1 MSYYY
6 ILPKKNVIDFDIQP
20 IYSREPVSHVV
31 SHSLFYYLNETKKQI
46 KTLCKNNIFFSV
58 NDIFKMLNSHEYVY
72 STVPLT
78 KLSVSKLK
86 PASNSFYI
94 LMEIDNMFHIFKDF
108 SDLNEM
114 KILALGRNADSI
126 IEYAGMCREDKTDIC
141 MSQKTGVFDSIK
153 IDTDLTFH
161 LYSFY
166 FIFFELE
173 PEMYNNVNEYAIG
186 MISILSKILLYQSP
200 NGVSVIK
207 VDNLFYKPILDVL
220 YVLSAM
226 YEKVYITKPL
236 VTNINSGERYII
248 CKNYNI
254 DNIRV
259 KHYQKYIDS
268 LFRIRTDQTTNI
280 VSLFKHDLPYF
291 FINKIE
297 ESNIIIGHQQLE
309 HLDSIINLLK
319 NKNKDD
325 KMETIKKNNI
335 QKCIQWCEKHKIPFN
350 KFTEKTNLF
359 HSLPPPPQPSS
370 LHNSATHTDV
380 GDCCSVDAPS
390 NVTHL

>member
-20 IYSREPVSHVV
+20 TYSREPISHII
-31 SHSLFYYLNETKKQI
+31 SHSLVYYLNETKEQI
-46 KTLCKNNIFFSV
+46 EMLCKNNNFFSV
-58 NDIFKMLNSHEYVY
+58 DDIFKMLNSHEYIY
-72 STVPLT
+72 SNVPLT

-94 LMEIDNMFHIFKDF
+94 LMEIDTMFHIIKDF

-114 KILALGRNADSI
+114 KILALGTNADSV
-126 IEYAGMCREDKTDIC
+126 IEYVSMCREDKTDIC
-141 MSQKTGVFDSIK
+141 MLQKMGVFNRIK
-153 IDTDLTFH
+153 IDADLTFH
-161 LYSFY
+161 LYSFH

-173 PEMYNNVNEYAIG
+173 PEIHNNTNEYVIG
-186 MISILSKILLYQSP
+186 IISILSKILLYQSP

-207 VDNLFYKPILDVL
+207 VDNLFYKPVLDVL
-220 YVLSAM
+220 YILSAM

-236 VTNINSGERYII
+236 VTNINSGERYIV

-259 KHYQKYIDS
+259 KYYQKYIDS
-268 LFRIRTDQTTNI
+268 LFRIRTDQTINI

-309 HLDSIINLLK
+309 HLDGIINLLK
-319 NKNKDD
+319 NKNKED

-350 KFTEKTNLF
+350 KFTEKINLF
-359 HSLPPPPQPSS
+359 HPSPPPPQPSS
-370 LHNSATHTDV
+370 SYNSATHTNICDCGSIDV
-380 GDCCSVDAPS
+380 PS
-390 NVTHL
+390 NITHF